1 MFISDTPMGINDMQI
16 DDVLNV
22 FDDVKND
29 ALPSKRVRLNYI
41 KMLYDVLGY
50 DLSPDVALAS
60 WVEAPA
66 TLVISTAGG
75 GKTTWSQIQA
85 IAQKLLRKSK
95 SNPNKKITGDK
106 ILCLVYN
113 NHNVQDM
120 KNKHAQMVN
129 KLMAAGIEGLNIDTE
144 INASTMHSFCD
155 FCRKLFVA
163 KLGLV
168 GFSLL
173 SEEVDAD
180 RLMQRAI
187 KVAGK
192 LTGYQ
197 DADKISAHKVCSLY
211 TLSKETLSKIEDM
224 HNTEEYRDLGLDDDF
239 LNLLFERYEIIKKS
253 SRKYEFVDML
263 YRIYDLLS
271 HDEDS
276 LRTVQSY
283 FDYIIADEV
292 QDFTPLMWEILRLL
306 VSDGTPLTCIGDEDQ
321 NIYSFR
327 GASIDDVLK
336 FRERFP
342 GGKVFT
348 LSENRRCRA
357 TILNEAKR
365 VINGN
370 TLRFN
375 KEIYG
380 NKSGGDIRLVP
391 YATIEGEA
399 ENVVREI
406 KKMDVDEQ
414 NKTVICYKNS
424 ASSLLISERLAEED
438 IPVKCIR
445 AYKPYSHELYVHL
458 LGVFNALEMP
468 FDRRAYL
475 CLWKVLPCKKAEFFE
490 ALGYNPETNSF
501 KAGNDKVHFAK
512 INYGKLLNYRGF
524 ADAMQTL
531 YVLSEN
537 IDHAPMNQI
546 FPVVYKMLCL
556 YFWNYKRSI
565 NENDEIDSLFERR
578 VDKIFN
584 VDKRYKEVFTN
595 IQRVRGLSRD
605 PSKTASGVAL
615 STFHSLKGLEFNNV
629 YAIDMDN
636 NEFPNFP
643 LIEYKGYPAEIE
655 KGLKEA
661 ETRLWYVAITR
672 AKNNLII
679 YYNEDNP
686 SKYVLDYW
694 DSMSQHQ
701 EVQNNREE
709 DFLLDEVEE
718 QYDDFDDVLTF
729 DDDDDVVKTSSE
741 EITEEFVEDTVE
753 GQSVMMLDAF
763 STADINNVADSKIK
777 YVSNSSNALSQL
789 INSL

>member
-1 MFISDTPMGINDMQI
+1 MFTSDTPIGINKMQI

-22 FDDVKND
+22 LEDEKHDT
-29 ALPSKRVRLNYI
+29 LPSKRVRLNYI

-66 TLVISTAGG
+66 ALIISTAGG
-75 GKTTWSQIQA
+75 GKTTWSQLKA
-85 IAQKLLRKSK
+85 IEQKLIRKSK
-95 SNPNKKITGDK
+95 TDSSKNISGDK

-113 NHNVQDM
+113 THNVQDM

-129 KLMAAGIEGLNIDTE
+129 KLMAAGIDGLNIDTE

-168 GFSLL
+168 GFTLL
-173 SEEVDAD
+173 SEEADAD
-180 RLMQRAI
+180 RLMQRAL
-187 KVAGK
+187 KVVVK
-192 LTGYQ
+192 ITGA
-197 DADKISAHKVCSLY
+197 DDVDKISAHKLCALY
-211 TLSKETLSKIEDM
+211 TLSKETLSTVSDM
-224 HNTEEYRDLGLDDDF
+224 HNTEEYRDLELDDDF
-239 LNLLFERYEIIKKS
+239 LTLLFERYEVIKKS

-271 HDEDS
+271 HDDDA

-283 FDYIIADEV
+283 FEYVIADEV

-321 NIYSFR
+321 NIYNFR

-342 GGKVFT
+342 EGRVFT
-348 LSENRRCRA
+348 LSENRRCREI
-357 TILNEAKR
+357 ILNEAKR

-380 NKSGGDIRLVP
+380 NKPGGEIRLVP
-391 YATIEGEA
+391 YATIEGEV
-399 ENVVREI
+399 ENVIREI
-406 KKMDVDEQ
+406 KKHSVDEQ

-424 ASSLLISERLAEED
+424 ASSLLVAERLAEED

-445 AYKPYSHELYVHL
+445 AYKPYSHELYTHL
-458 LGVFNALEMP
+458 LGIFNALEMP
-468 FDRRAYL
+468 FDRKAYL

-490 ALGYNPETNSF
+490 ALGYSPETNTF
-501 KAGNDKVHFAK
+501 RTGNDKIHFAK
-512 INYGKLLNYRGF
+512 INYGKLLNYKGF
-524 ADAMQTL
+524 ADAMQVL
-531 YVLSEN
+531 YTLSEN

-546 FPVVYKMLCL
+546 FPIVYQMLRL
-556 YFWNYKRSI
+556 YFWNYKRSV
-565 NENDEIDSLFERR
+565 NDNDEIDSLFERR

-584 VDKRYKEVFTN
+584 VDRRYKEIFAE
-595 IQRVRGLSRD
+595 IQRVRALSRD

-629 YAIDMDN
+629 YVIDMDN
-636 NEFPNFP
+636 DEFPNFP

-655 KGLKEA
+655 KSLKEA
-661 ETRLWYVAITR
+661 ETRLWYVVITR
-672 AKNNLII
+672 ARNNLVI
-679 YYNEDNP
+679 YYNEENP
-686 SKYVLDYW
+686 SKYVLDYL
-694 DSMSQHQ
+694 DSTAQST
-701 EVQNNREE
+701 VTSNSGEE
-709 DFLLDEVEE
+709 DFLLDDVDEMC
-718 QYDDFDDVLTF
+718 DDVLIF
-729 DDDDDVVKTSSE
+729 DDDNEPCAEVVKELSE
-741 EITEEFVEDTVE
+741 EHTTVPI
-753 GQSVMMLDAF
+753 DAF
-763 STADINNVADSKIK
+763 ATENDVSSIADTENRYIQH
-777 YVSNSSNALSQL
+777 SSNALSQL